1 MAYIYR
7 YIYTCTSKI
16 LKQHDDAKAAQRS
29 LSTRRFKAN
38 FLLNAKMWASSRV
51 WLRLYGIET
60 TTYSYRYRYQ
70 ATKYASRTPL
80 RNRSAKSSIIITAL
94 PSEADRTAIDRRSSV
109 KSRRV
114 ETEPR
119 QVEVAAPKW
128 ALSLLGNPKKRSL
141 RASNTNNAFHKYFWQ
156 FQWDRERE
164 RGRVAG
170 PTCVMVHWSC
180 RHWNATVVGAL
191 RYVNLAGD
199 DRSTHLQNGV
209 ISTARRTYDMFI
221 RIAVRIAVPHTR
233 LLMSNWLWRNMHET
247 YRQIALSVRPS
258 VCSFVCLYIVHKS

>member
-7 YIYTCTSKI
+7 YIYTYTSKI

-38 FLLNAKMWASSRV
+38 FLLNAKMWASSQLL
-51 WLRLYGIET
+51 LRLYGIET
-60 TTYSYRYRYQ
+60 TTYSYRYRYRYQ

-80 RNRSAKSSIIITAL
+80 RNRSAKSRIIITAL

-109 KSRRV
+109 KSSRV

-164 RGRVAG
+164 RERG
-170 PTCVMVHWSC
+170 
-180 RHWNATVVGAL
+180 
-191 RYVNLAGD
+191 
-199 DRSTHLQNGV
+199 
-209 ISTARRTYDMFI
+209 
-221 RIAVRIAVPHTR
+221 
-233 LLMSNWLWRNMHET
+233 
-247 YRQIALSVRPS
+247 
-258 VCSFVCLYIVHKS
+258 

>member
-7 YIYTCTSKI
+7 YIYTYTSKI

-70 ATKYASRTPL
+70 ATKYTSRTPL
-80 RNRSAKSSIIITAL
+80 RNRSAKSRIIITAL

-109 KSRRV
+109 KSSRV

-164 RGRVAG
+164 SESERG
-170 PTCVMVHWSC
+170 
-180 RHWNATVVGAL
+180 
-191 RYVNLAGD
+191 
-199 DRSTHLQNGV
+199 
-209 ISTARRTYDMFI
+209 
-221 RIAVRIAVPHTR
+221 
-233 LLMSNWLWRNMHET
+233 
-247 YRQIALSVRPS
+247 
-258 VCSFVCLYIVHKS
+258 